1 MSALTDSPFRPVA
14 QRRAF
19 EDVIVQVEEAIAA
32 GRLQPGDRLPPERE
46 FALQLEVS
54 RASVRE
60 ALRVLEAFGVIAA
73 RRGRGADAGSVVTTG
88 GQNGL
93 AGLLR
98 IYSLLMKVPLSD
110 LVDLR
115 VAVESMTA
123 RAAAERRDGARL
135 ATLAAEITQV
145 EDRDRFLQLDTGF
158 HVELAR
164 ASGNALAPLLMDAL
178 RETIARQMRAAFD
191 EVPDWD
197 ATRERI
203 AADHA
208 AVAAAIEAGD
218 ADAAAQT
225 ITRHIRD
232 FYRLLHE
239 GGPHVR

>member
-32 GRLQPGDRLPPERE
+32 GRLEPGDRLPPERE
-46 FALQLEVS
+46 LALQLQVS
-54 RASVRE
+54 RSSVRE
-60 ALRVLEAFGVIAA
+60 ALRILEAFGVIEA

-98 IYSLLMKVPLSD
+98 IYSLLNRVPLSD

-115 VAVESMTA
+115 VAIESMTA
-123 RAAAERRDGARL
+123 REAAQRADGARL
-135 ATLAAEITQV
+135 KQLADEIAHV
-145 EDRDRFLQLDTGF
+145 EDRAAFLQLDTGF

-164 ASGNALAPLLMDAL
+164 ASGNALAPLLMEAL
-178 RETIARQMRAAFD
+178 RETIARQMHTAFE
-191 EVPDWD
+191 EVADWD

-203 AADHA
+203 AQDHA
-208 AVAAAIEAGD
+208 ALAQAIDDGDSERAATTVEE
-218 ADAAAQT
+218 
-225 ITRHIRD
+225 HIRG
-232 FYRLLHE
+232 FYRLLH
-239 GGPHVR
+239 GDNP

>member
-1 MSALTDSPFRPVA
+1 MSTLTDSPFKPVA

-32 GRLQPGDRLPPERE
+32 GRLRPGDRLPPERDL
-46 FALQLEVS
+46 AAQLRVS

-60 ALRVLEAFGVIAA
+60 ALRILEAFGVVEA
-73 RRGRGADAGSVVTTG
+73 RRGRGADAGSVVTTD

-98 IYSLLMKVPLSD
+98 IYSLLMNVPLSD

-123 RAAAERRDGARL
+123 RGAAEKGNGGRL
-135 ATLAAEITQV
+135 TELAASMDGVT
-145 EDRDRFLQLDTGF
+145 DRGAFLQLDTDF

-164 ASGNALAPLLMDAL
+164 ASGNALAPLLMEAL
-178 RETIARQMRAAFD
+178 RETIAQKMRAAFD
-191 EVPDWD
+191 AVEDWD
-197 ATRERI
+197 STREHI

-208 AVAAAIEAGD
+208 KLAAAVQAGD
-218 ADAAAQT
+218 GESAAMT
-225 ITRHIRD
+225 VTEHIRG
-232 FYRLLHE
+232 FYRLLH
-239 GGPHVR
+239 GHND